1 MLKQFPML
9 GSSGLHTQKALY
21 LRTPNKAHQQVR
33 RIQSEQDKLGCTD
46 RLEESRKSSAER
58 KNGMLIHQES
68 APTFVYTSEG
78 VVAYPS
84 DPTHTNISPKL
95 ISVPNPSTLATSSNL
110 TEHKIEYIDQYQQ
123 GKVASVPGSRGLAQ
137 KKQREGAT
145 DPKDRKGK
153 EDAPDPKKVVT
164 KPQQEEEAD
173 PDFVQAKLK
182 FISEA
187 REWSKTVGAEIYKKV
202 KPKMSNLPVTVMSG
216 GFTMNPLKAQKS
228 SPQLLSS
235 SSVVSPEEQEK
246 SLKQLF
252 EPFTPQGPSPSGG
265 VSMAA
270 RLPLKSLSVS
280 TAQSPSS
287 MASLSPR
294 HSPHLSPRRS
304 PKPSP
309 KPSPIQLPMSPKNSP
324 VHPFVIGQSTPGV
337 FSYFPT
343 NPTLPSPA
351 PLLCSPSVSMS
362 PYAAMLTTYQAAMQ
376 HLIPPSPQSGKPVVV
391 TDPSAVLQSLQS
403 LQGAVPDK
411 VPCIMPDGTVTF
423 VSMSALTQNGS
434 NTEMGA
440 KEELPKSPSLQGQ
453 KRPRVP
459 EVSADSKL
467 SAPKRRRSSSL
478 PDITMATAQ
487 RLNREPQET
496 PMQQL
501 EVEHV
506 PQMRRTPPPNMI
518 QIPKEMKLGDPML
531 GFPTPPQSSPASHLT
546 ASPFILSNVAAF
558 HTPQPMT
565 PLTPE
570 HDGLSREDMKEIK
583 EIVEANTP
591 AVLPP
596 SPEGTSLPPCKFKKY
611 TV

>member
-1 MLKQFPML
+1 
-9 GSSGLHTQKALY
+9 
-21 LRTPNKAHQQVR
+21 
-33 RIQSEQDKLGCTD
+33 
-46 RLEESRKSSAER
+46 
-58 KNGMLIHQES
+58 MLIHQES
-68 APTFVYTSEG
+68 APTFVYTSDG

-84 DPTHTNISPKL
+84 DPSHTNISPKL
-95 ISVPNPSTLATSSNL
+95 ISVPNPSTLATGSNL

-123 GKVASVPGSRGLAQ
+123 GKVASVPGLRGLAQ
-137 KKQREGAT
+137 KKQREEG
-145 DPKDRKGK
+145 KGK
-153 EDAPDPKKVVT
+153 EDSTDPKKVVA
-164 KPQQEEEAD
+164 KPQHDTD
-173 PDFVQAKLK
+173 PDFVQTKLK

-187 REWSKTVGAEIYKKV
+187 REWSKNVGVEISKKV
-202 KPKMSNLPVTVMSG
+202 KPNTSNLPVTIMSG
-216 GFTMNPLKAQKS
+216 GFMMNPLASLKPQKS

-235 SSVVSPEEQEK
+235 SSVVTPEEQEK

-252 EPFTPQGPSPSGG
+252 EPFVPQGASGG
-265 VSMAA
+265 VSIAA
-270 RLPLKSLSVS
+270 KLPLKSLSVS

-287 MASLSPR
+287 MANLSPR

-304 PKPSP
+304 PKLSP
-309 KPSPIQLPMSPKNSP
+309 KPSPIQLPMSPKSSP

-362 PYAAMLTTYQAAMQ
+362 PYAAMLTSYQAAMQ

-411 VPCIMPDGTVTF
+411 VPCIMPDGTVTL

-434 NTEMGA
+434 NTEMGTR
-440 KEELPKSPSLQGQ
+440 EEQQKPPLLHGQ
-453 KRPRVP
+453 KRHRVP
-459 EVSADSKL
+459 EVNADSKL
-467 SAPKRRRSSSL
+467 PPPKRRRSSSL

-487 RLNREPQET
+487 RLNREPQEA
-496 PMQQL
+496 PMHQL
-501 EVEHV
+501 EVEQV
-506 PQMRRTPPPNMI
+506 PPMRRTPPPNMI

-558 HTPQPMT
+558 HSPHPMT

-591 AVLPP
+591 AILPP
-596 SPEGTSLPPCKFKKY
+596 SPEGATLPPCKFKKY
-611 TV
+611 TIWQSWIEIEYYSVTHFKRITKFDAL